1 MAHLKRSDPSNAS
14 RSHCSTA
21 LLDPPAETDAND
33 STGRTDFDAT
43 DRMYIV
49 AEGDTLSSIA
59 RKFYGNAVARRRI
72 LEANWR
78 VIGDP
83 FMMPP
88 GLRLRIPY

>member
-1 MAHLKRSDPSNAS
+1 
-14 RSHCSTA
+14 
-21 LLDPPAETDAND
+21 
-33 STGRTDFDAT
+33 
-43 DRMYIV
+43 MYIV

-59 RKFYGNAVARRRI
+59 RKFYGNAAARRRI

-88 GLRLRIPY
+88 GLRLRIPH